1 MGPRSMSESAN
12 DRVGELVDGR
22 YRLLALVGRG
32 GMADVYRARD
42 EVLGRTVAVKMMRA
56 EAGVEVEDALRRHE
70 MEAKIGAGVSHPG
83 VVTVFD
89 VQPSSDNPYLVMEF
103 VPGKTLSRVLVD
115 GAMAPVV
122 VADIGAQL
130 GDALAAIH
138 EAGVVHRDIKP
149 SNAMLVEQ
157 GDGSYQV
164 KLTDFGV
171 SRYLEG
177 TRLTSPDLLV
187 GTARYLSPEQAVL
200 DEVGPRA
207 DVYALGLVL
216 LEALTGEEAF
226 PGSRVETLSARL
238 HRPPRIPAELG
249 DGWALAL
256 GAMTRRDP
264 DERPDAAGAAA
275 ALRAVRDGR
284 DVAAVLTA
292 AGVTVPDPE
301 GDATVV
307 GAPAVEDDP
316 TIAAAVGGAGV
327 AAAAGAA
334 AGLAGAGA
342 AQAAEPGT
350 APLDAVGPETET
362 ADAAADPATDPGD
375 AAGAGD
381 ATEGAGAAAAAEP
394 SPWAKRAPWIVVALV
409 VVAAVA
415 AVWLVLASVDDP
427 ERPTDDPT
435 PTPTPTPSEVTPSA
449 TTEPTTTATSEP
461 TETTPPTTDP
471 TTAPTTTPPTTEPTT
486 APTTTP
492 PTTEPTTAPTTTP
505 PPTTQTPEPTDDGN
519 ALPPPPSDDPTDGP

>member
-1 MGPRSMSESAN
+1 MSESAN

-56 EAGVEVEDALRRHE
+56 EAGVEFDDALRRHE

-83 VVTVFD
+83 VVMVFD
-89 VQPSSDNPYLVMEF
+89 VQPSGDDPHLVMEF

-115 GAMAPVV
+115 GPLEPRV
-122 VADIGAQL
+122 VADLGAQL
-130 GDALAAIH
+130 ADALAAIH

-207 DVYALGLVL
+207 DIYALGLVL

-238 HRPPRIPAELG
+238 HRPPRIPADLG
-249 DGWALAL
+249 TGWALAL
-256 GAMTRRDP
+256 GAMTRREP

-275 ALRAVRDGR
+275 ALRAV
-284 DVAAVLTA
+284 
-292 AGVTVPDPE
+292 
-301 GDATVV
+301 
-307 GAPAVEDDP
+307 
-316 TIAAAVGGAGV
+316 
-327 AAAAGAA
+327 
-334 AGLAGAGA
+334 
-342 AQAAEPGT
+342 
-350 APLDAVGPETET
+350 
-362 ADAAADPATDPGD
+362 
-375 AAGAGD
+375 
-381 ATEGAGAAAAAEP
+381 
-394 SPWAKRAPWIVVALV
+394 
-409 VVAAVA
+409 
-415 AVWLVLASVDDP
+415 
-427 ERPTDDPT
+427 
-435 PTPTPTPSEVTPSA
+435 
-449 TTEPTTTATSEP
+449 
-461 TETTPPTTDP
+461 
-471 TTAPTTTPPTTEPTT
+471 
-486 APTTTP
+486 
-492 PTTEPTTAPTTTP
+492 
-505 PPTTQTPEPTDDGN
+505 
-519 ALPPPPSDDPTDGP
+519 